1 MQALEAYL
9 AYSMLVLAAT
19 LLSRTNRAMNLIAL
33 THAVSCI
40 ALAAYSLGNA
50 PMHYFDNNFLIDS
63 LSIYEF
69 FITGII
75 FFFALVYAGAHL
87 ERLVELGL
95 LEKRNTKL
103 YYLSLNCLLIFTI
116 LSFASNNLAV
126 FWIFVELTTFFTA
139 FLIAI
144 LNSKKNI
151 DASLKY
157 IFVTSTAMLFAF
169 IGIILIFALSES
181 ALGKGTLNWD
191 ELLANARS
199 FSPGFLAASFAFIF
213 IGFSAKSG
221 VAPFH
226 TPLPHAYSKAPSA
239 VSTIISAVMLNLG
252 IYGIL
257 RTYAVVRQ
265 TSAAPAA
272 SNLLLAFG
280 LLSIFVAT
288 FSMLHQRNV
297 KKLVAFSSTEHS
309 GLMLI
314 GLAIGTPLAVF
325 WVLYHMLAH
334 ALTKAV
340 LFLSTGILQRQY
352 NSNNAGKI
360 INAFKLQPLASI
372 GLILGGA
379 AILGIP
385 PFVIFISKYSILVQL
400 AGYSLPLLLLVLLL
414 LLLASAAFLSLGTE
428 IFTHTQD
435 TRIERYNAPK
445 RMTAPI
451 VALIILVFVLGIY
464 FPSEIYALL
473 TKIVSDL
480 KF

>member
-1 MQALEAYL
+1 MTPLEAYI
-9 AYSMLVLAAT
+9 AYGLLVIAAT
-19 LLSRTNRAMNLIAL
+19 LFSRSKQAMNLLAI
-33 THAVSCI
+33 THAIACI
-40 ALAAYSLGNA
+40 ALAAYSLSDPGA
-50 PMHYFDNNFLIDS
+50 HYFDNNFLIDS

-75 FFFALVYAGAHL
+75 FFFALVYAGGHM

-95 LEKRNTKL
+95 LEKRNQKL
-103 YYLSLNCLLIFTI
+103 YYLSLNFLLLFTI
-116 LSFASNNLAV
+116 LSFASNNLAL

-191 ELLANARS
+191 ELLANAKT
-199 FSPGFLAASFAFIF
+199 FSPNFLAAAFAFIF
-213 IGFSAKSG
+213 VGFAAKSG

-239 VSTIISAVMLNLG
+239 ISTIISAVMLNLG

-265 TSAAPAA
+265 TTAAPAA

-280 LLSIFVAT
+280 LLSIFIAT
-288 FSMLHQRNV
+288 LSMLHQRNV

-314 GLAIGTPLAVF
+314 GLAVGTPLAVF

-360 INAFKLQPLASI
+360 INAFKLQPLASL
-372 GLILGGA
+372 GLILGSA

-400 AGYSLPLLLLVLLL
+400 AGYSLPALFLVLLL
-414 LLLASAAFLSLGTE
+414 LLVASAAFLSLGTE
-428 IFTHTQD
+428 IFTHTED
-435 TRIERYNAPK
+435 IKIERYKAPK
-445 RMTAPI
+445 RMTMPI
-451 VALIILVFVLGIY
+451 VALMILVFVLGIC
-464 FPSEIYALL
+464 FPNEIYVLL